1 MFQSI
6 IIILGIAAG
15 SWILLAVLA
24 SLTFKLPG
32 QLRIA
37 IGTGA
42 GMGVGFLLTFGGLP
56 APIGSISD
64 LAIIINCVI
73 AFISLRN
80 HTMIGMAIGL
90 LIPVLIRG
98 WD

>member
-42 GMGVGFLLTFGGLP
+42 GMGLGFLLTFGLP
-56 APIGSISD
+56 VPVGAISD

-80 HTMIGMAIGL
+80 HTMIGVAIGL

-98 WD
+98 WV